1 MNLLSRAKNMLLTP
15 KTEWLAVASEEPD
28 SGKIVMGY
36 VMPLA
41 LLGAVSAFIGYGL
54 IGFNVLGIRMHST
67 NWGLY
72 YAITMLVQ
80 LLISIYLTA
89 LIVDALAPSF
99 KSEKNFGRSMQL
111 VAYGATPSLVASL
124 LSILPMLAGIVGLA
138 GAVYSIYLY
147 YIGLGPIK
155 KTPDE
160 QRAGYLV
167 VCILVLIAIY
177 FVVGMIMARVMM
189 SALGLSFGFNL

>member
-1 MNLLSRAKNMLLTP
+1 MNLIARAKNMLITP
-15 KTEWLAVASEEPD
+15 KTEWLVVASEEPD

-36 VMPLA
+36 VVPLA
-41 LLGAVSAFIGYGL
+41 LLGAVAAFIGYGL
-54 IGFNVLGIRMHST
+54 IGFNAGFFRMSGI

-72 YAITMLVQ
+72 YAITLLVQ
-80 LLISIYLTA
+80 LIVSLYLTA

-124 LSILPMLAGIVGLA
+124 FSILPLLAGILA
-138 GAVYSIYLY
+138 LAATIYSIYLW
-147 YIGLGPIK
+147 YIGMGPVK

-160 QRAGYLV
+160 QRVGYLV
-167 VCILVLIAIY
+167 VSILVLIVIY
-177 FVVGMIMARVMM
+177 FIIGMIMARVLM
-189 SALGLSFGFNL
+189 SAFGLSLLGL